1 MMPLAIKGRHRR
13 NATAFRR
20 VLHRCSGP
28 SADARQPK
36 RMEDKNLF
44 LALFLCSILL
54 STAYSHMIF
63 EENRDTN
70 LATSN
75 KMKLPDLP
83 PISIVE
89 LTKTSRKVSRKEA
102 EKKKE
107 SKAEEQGLTEVR
119 DEEFPHYVSRLC
131 QGPGRKRF
139 ELMKGDFSCGKED
152 SDFSCAILLGR
163 IKLTGI
169 MQRNILLLINYL

>member
-1 MMPLAIKGRHRR
+1 QLRTDI
-13 NATAFRR
+13 NN
-20 VLHRCSGP
+20 
-28 SADARQPK
+28 
-36 RMEDKNLF
+36 KNLF

-83 PISIVE
+83 SISIVE

-107 SKAEEQGLTEVR
+107 SKVK
-119 DEEFPHYVSRLC
+119 SRRPRPTLPANC
-131 QGPGRKRF
+131 VATWKNCKPPSPPCCDVCTFCHCWLFQTVCYCRVGNPN
-139 ELMKGDFSCGKED
+139 C
-152 SDFSCAILLGR
+152 
-163 IKLTGI
+163 
-169 MQRNILLLINYL
+169 

>member
-1 MMPLAIKGRHRR
+1 FPRTLY
-13 NATAFRR
+13 N
-20 VLHRCSGP
+20 L
-28 SADARQPK
+28 
-36 RMEDKNLF
+36 MEDKNFF

-54 STAYSHMIF
+54 STAYSHIIF

-107 SKAEEQGLTEVR
+107 SKVK
-119 DEEFPHYVSRLC
+119 SRKPRPTHPDNCVATWKNCKPPSPPCCDVCTFCHCRLFQTVC
-131 QGPGRKRF
+131 YCRVGNPN
-139 ELMKGDFSCGKED
+139 C
-152 SDFSCAILLGR
+152 
-163 IKLTGI
+163 
-169 MQRNILLLINYL
+169 

>member
-1 MMPLAIKGRHRR
+1 MMRINMKIE
-13 NATAFRR
+13 N
-20 VLHRCSGP
+20 
-28 SADARQPK
+28 
-36 RMEDKNLF
+36 KNLF

-83 PISIVE
+83 SISIVE

-107 SKAEEQGLTEVR
+107 SKVKSHRPRPTLPANCVATWKNCKPPSPPCCDVCT
-119 DEEFPHYVSRLC
+119 FCHCRLFQTVC
-131 QGPGRKRF
+131 YCRVGNPN
-139 ELMKGDFSCGKED
+139 C
-152 SDFSCAILLGR
+152 
-163 IKLTGI
+163 
-169 MQRNILLLINYL
+169 